1 MYIKKPE
8 VKYYQAFPQVRMYE
22 EEVPLHTLFESHQNK
37 SKILAYSNRKPQWIE
52 HLGGYMLNFRGRV
65 QTASIKNFILEE
77 TLEGPELMLFG
88 KVNENQFN
96 LDMMS
101 SISPL
106 IAFGIALSSFDS
118 RIMCE

>member
-1 MYIKKPE
+1 
-8 VKYYQAFPQVRMYE
+8 
-22 EEVPLHTLFESHQNK
+22 
-37 SKILAYSNRKPQWIE
+37 
-52 HLGGYMLNFRGRV
+52 MLNFRGRV